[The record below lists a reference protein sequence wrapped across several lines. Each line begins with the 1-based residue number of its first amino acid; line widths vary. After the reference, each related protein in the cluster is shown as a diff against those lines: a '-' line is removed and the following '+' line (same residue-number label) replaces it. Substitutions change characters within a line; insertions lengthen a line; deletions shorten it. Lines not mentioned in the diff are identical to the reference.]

1 MKIKSIW
8 LRRIHKWVGLVIGLQ
23 FLLWAIS
30 GTAMALLDMDE
41 VAGGPVAEMPA
52 RPLPTGSTSWPRV
65 QQELS
70 GQSITGLRLRSLP
83 QGTVYQVSTAQDV
96 RLFSATDGNP
106 VVIDRANATAVA
118 RAAHRERAAVKA
130 VAPLSKL
137 TFAVRDHKLPIWQVD
152 FDDARKSSY
161 YVSGSTGELLQRRNE
176 TWRWWDFFW
185 MLHIM
190 DYSER
195 TSFNHPL
202 IITVGFAMVWLA
214 VTGFWLLFRT
224 MWRHDFASMKR
235 RVARA
240 QTSPRIENPTVKPPA
255 GQGGVHG

>member
-41 VAGGPVAEMPA
+41 VAGGPMAEVPA
-52 RPLPTGSTSWPRV
+52 LPLPAGSSGWPRV
-65 QQELS
+65 QQALS
-70 GQSITGLRLRSLP
+70 GQPVTGLKLRNLP
-83 QGTVYQVSTAQDV
+83 QGAFYQATTAAGV
-96 RLFSATDGNP
+96 RLFSVIDGSP
-106 VVIDRANATAVA
+106 VVIDRANATAIA
-118 RAAHRERAAVKA
+118 RAAHPERAAVKA
-130 VAPLSKL
+130 VAPLSEL
-137 TFAVRDHKLPIWQVD
+137 TFAVRDHELPIWQVD
-152 FDDARKSSY
+152 FDDARNSSY
-161 YVSGSTGELLQRRNE
+161 YVSASTGELLQRRNE

-214 VTGFWLLFRT
+214 ITGFWLLFRT
-224 MWRHDFASMKR
+224 MWRHDFAAVKR

-240 QTSPRIENPTVKPPA
+240 QTSPQIKSPF
-255 GQGGVHG
+255 